1 MRERIWFV
9 IQGWNTSRKHKDGV
23 LTISGLLVAGVVTFG
38 WLGGLYGAKTSAGID
53 LLPNAHLSNVIGT
66 R

>member
-1 MRERIWFV
+1 M
-9 IQGWNTSRKHKDGV
+9 